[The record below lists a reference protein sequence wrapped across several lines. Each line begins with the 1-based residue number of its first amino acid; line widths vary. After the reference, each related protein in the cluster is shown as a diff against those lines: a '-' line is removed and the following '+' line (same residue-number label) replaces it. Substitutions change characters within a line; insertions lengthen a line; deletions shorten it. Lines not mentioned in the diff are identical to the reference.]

1 MSSKTVYSV
10 ALQQHVRYTQVTVA
24 ELKDGDIFVNYYSD
38 ITEDDYRLK
47 AITRNSRGELWAASN
62 LLGDNFTTAF
72 KCVLTP
78 DTHVYKIL

>member
-1 MSSKTVYSV
+1 MIAFNTILKQNVT
-10 ALQQHVRYTQVTVA
+10 YTETTVA
-24 ELKDGDIFVNYYSD
+24 ELKDGDIFVSYDSD
-38 ITEDDYRLK
+38 ITDSDYRLK

-78 DTHVYKIL
+78 DTPVYKIL